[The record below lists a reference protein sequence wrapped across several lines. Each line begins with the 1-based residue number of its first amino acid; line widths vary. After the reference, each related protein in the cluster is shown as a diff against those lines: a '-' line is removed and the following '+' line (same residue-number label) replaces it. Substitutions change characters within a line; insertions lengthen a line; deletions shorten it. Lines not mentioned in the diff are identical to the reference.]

1 MRETTVVV
9 TGLGPVTAIGIGR
22 EAFWSAALAGKSGA
36 APISGFDASNYTSR
50 VAAEIA
56 DFHPE
61 RFLEPKELRNTDRF
75 TQFAVAGTQLALADA
90 GLTPAAL
97 APYRTAVVLG
107 CGVGGVLMQEQALAA
122 LYEKGPQRV
131 RPTSVIQ
138 VNVSSAAG
146 EVALAFGL
154 KGPNLTVATACSSAN
169 NAIGIACD
177 LIRSGR
183 ADVAVTGGTEAAIS
197 PLTFAGFACMRAL
210 STRNDDPRAA
220 SRPFDKGRDGF
231 VMGEGAG
238 ILILES
244 LEHALARGATP
255 YAEVAGYATVAE
267 GYHMVIP
274 NPDGADAAEAIR
286 LALAAAGAVPEEV
299 DYVSA
304 HGTSTHANDC
314 METRALKLAFGARAY
329 QIPVSSLKSM
339 LGHTLGAAAGI
350 EAIACVLSM
359 QTGWLHP
366 TINYCDPDPECDLD
380 YVPNQARQHPV
391 RVAISNAFGFGGND
405 SVLVLRRW
413 DKAKRAL

>member
-1 MRETTVVV
+1 MRETTVVI
-9 TGLGPVTAIGIGR
+9 TGLGPVTPIGIGR
-22 EAFWSAALAGKSGA
+22 EAFWSAALAGVSGV
-36 APISGFDASNYTSR
+36 APVSGFDASAYTSR
-50 VAAEIA
+50 VAAEIT

-61 RFLEPKELRNTDRF
+61 SFLGPKELRNTDRF

-90 GLTPAAL
+90 GLAPGDL

-107 CGVGGVLMQEQALAA
+107 CGVGGVLIQEQALAA

-131 RPTSVIQ
+131 RPTSVVQ

-146 EVALAFGL
+146 EIALAYGF
-154 KGPNLTVATACSSAN
+154 KGPNLTVSTACSSAN
-169 NAIGIACD
+169 NAIGLAAD

-183 ADVAVTGGTEAAIS
+183 ADVAITGGTEAAIA

-210 STRNDDPRAA
+210 STRNDDPRGA

-244 LEHALARGATP
+244 LEHARARGATP

-274 NPDGADAAEAIR
+274 NPDGTEAAAAIR
-286 LALAAAGAVPEEV
+286 LALEAAGVAPEEV

-314 METRALKLAFGARAY
+314 METRALKMAFGQRAY
-329 QIPVSSLKSM
+329 QIPVNSLKSM
-339 LGHTLGAAAGI
+339 TGHTLGAASGI
-350 EAIACVLSM
+350 EAIACALSIK
-359 QTGWLHP
+359 TGWLHP
-366 TINYCDPDPECDLD
+366 TINYQDPDPECDLD
-380 YVPNQARQHPV
+380 
-391 RVAISNAFGFGGND
+391 
-405 SVLVLRRW
+405 
-413 DKAKRAL
+413 